1 MASAFALRLRARWLS
16 SGPADSQPV
25 ASHTRNH
32 MMLLCVCKCMLL
44 CECMCTSLARLACVQ
59 RACRACCARVCSC
72 ARRRAASV
80 GEACEA
86 KPGARHA
93 SSPFHP
99 FYPRVKWLTSYFC
112 PEGKEPA
119 APSIF
124 APRVVSLAHLA
135 AQSLCRTQQSGV
147 SRCLPAVQLPHHRA
161 VYRHGQKRTHSCAYI
176 SATTSPASGC
186 KAICESFIFT
196 S

>member
-25 ASHTRNH
+25 ASDTRNH

-112 PEGKEPA
+112 PEGKKTA
-119 APSIF
+119 TADLRS
-124 APRVVSLAHLA
+124 ACVVSLARLA

-147 SRCLPAVQLPHHRA
+147 SRCLPAVQPPPSSRLQTWA
-161 VYRHGQKRTHSCAYI
+161 KTHTFVCLYI
-176 SATTSPASGC
+176 SNNKP
-186 KAICESFIFT
+186 CEWLQSNL
-196 S
+196 

>member
-25 ASHTRNH
+25 ASDTRNH
-32 MMLLCVCKCMLL
+32 MMLLTCERMLL
-44 CECMCTSLARLACVQ
+44 CECMCASLARLACVQ

-72 ARRRAASV
+72 ARRRAASA
-80 GEACEA
+80 GEAVEA

-112 PEGKEPA
+112 PEGKKAA
-119 APSIF
+119 APPIF
-124 APRVVSLAHLA
+124 ARRVVLLAPISLPNRCAVRNRA
-135 AQSLCRTQQSGV
+135 ASVAACL
-147 SRCLPAVQLPHHRA
+147 RCSCHHRA
-161 VYRHGQKRTHSCAYI
+161 VYRQWAKTHTFVCLYI
-176 SATTSPASGC
+176 SNNKP
-186 KAICESFIFT
+186 CEWLQSNL
-196 S
+196 